1 MNSRYFFILM
11 KFINF
16 IPTKPYPMKNLSLIF
31 GLLLVLQSAVYAQ
44 TSGGPDAFGYTWRDS
59 NDPNGPTYNWLNIQ
73 DVGVQVTGLTD
84 DNASSAINMGMD
96 FHYYWYDVNQIVIG
110 SNGWLSFDNVSNI
123 AHCFP
128 TIPTV
133 GGASDN
139 YLAPF
144 MTDLI
149 MNAAGTNASVY
160 YWFDSSNDRFVVS
173 YLDVPWWQQSAPGY
187 IGSNSFQ
194 IILSTVDSSITFQY
208 QNVDQASLLDN
219 STCASDFII
228 GIENITG
235 NIGLGLTQF
244 TEVVPSDNYAIKF
257 YAPAVALINI
267 PDITALW
274 NQNEENKGVFVRSGT
289 DVNLSAAIKNV
300 GNTNVSTSITVA
312 SELVNLAQVSAYSS
326 SYNVASLTS
335 GAEATVIYSQPANLN
350 PGQYYF
356 NVSTTNNS
364 DINPGN
370 NTRTTEINAINVG
383 QTNVLL
389 SYATQNPPDANV
401 GWTGGGGMAVYMEPP
416 GYPTDLNSVEVFLT
430 SGINGASE
438 FTIQVHAPDG
448 ANGLP
453 GTILATKTVLAN
465 TYAPDSW
472 VSVQL
477 NSPVTVTSGGI
488 YIAFIHGADGVFLG
502 TETAGPIS
510 RQSYEFVGGSWATY
524 RENSNVDLL
533 INGRFTFG
541 TGVGVE
547 DASSE
552 NKMLIYPNPTEGEI
566 IVSGISI
573 QAMVSVFNPTG
584 HLVGTWNSSS
594 DRITIDLRNEASG
607 IYLLRV
613 DEDEKQSLHK
623 VVVQ

>member
-1 MNSRYFFILM
+1 MKKTLLFI
-11 KFINF
+11 
-16 IPTKPYPMKNLSLIF
+16 
-31 GLLLVLQSAVYAQ
+31 GLLLAPNFVSLGQ
-44 TSGGPDAFGYTWRDS
+44 TNGGPDAFGYTWRDS
-59 NDPNGPTYNWLNIQ
+59 NDPNGPSFSWLNIQ

-84 DNASSAINMGMD
+84 DNASSVINMGMD
-96 FHYYWYDVNQIVIG
+96 FHYYWYDVDQIVIG

-160 YWFDSSNDRFVVS
+160 YWLDTSNDRFVVS
-173 YLDVPWWQQSAPGY
+173 YLNVPWWQQSAPGY

-194 IILSTVDSSITFQY
+194 IILSAVDSSITFQY

-219 STCASDFII
+219 AGCVSDLII

-244 TEVVPSDNYAIKF
+244 TEMVPSDNYAIKF
-257 YAPAVALINI
+257 YAPEVALINI
-267 PDITALW
+267 PDIAPLW
-274 NQNEENKGVFVRSGT
+274 NQNEENKAVFVRSGT
-289 DVNLSAAIKNV
+289 DIDLSANIKNV
-300 GNTNVSTSITVA
+300 GNTNVATNISVS
-312 SELVNLAQVSAYSS
+312 SELVSLALVTAYSDNF
-326 SYNVASLTS
+326 NVS
-335 GAEATVIYSQPANLN
+335 GLAGGAQAAVVYSQPANLN
-350 PGQYYF
+350 SGQYYF
-356 NVSTTNNS
+356 NVSTSNNS

-383 QTNVLL
+383 QPNVLL
-389 SYATQNPPDANV
+389 SYATQNSPDANV

-416 GYPTDLNSVEVFLT
+416 SYPTDLNSVEVFLT

-438 FTIQVHAPDG
+438 FTIQIHAPDG
-448 ANGLP
+448 VNGLP
-453 GTILATKTVLAN
+453 GTILASKTVLAN

-472 VSVQL
+472 VNVQL
-477 NSPVTVTSGGI
+477 NSPVTINSGGI

-502 TETAGPIS
+502 TETSGPIS

-524 RENSNVDLL
+524 RENANVDLL

-541 TGVGVE
+541 AGVGVE
-547 DASSE
+547 DVASES
-552 NKMLIYPNPTEGEI
+552 KVLIFPNPTKGEMVVDG
-566 IVSGISI
+566 VS
-573 QAMVSVFNPTG
+573 AKTTVSVFNTAG
-584 HLVGTWNSSS
+584 QLVGTWKSGT
-594 DRITIDLRNEASG
+594 DRIAVDLRNVSSG
-607 IYLLRV
+607 IYHLKLTDGEV
-613 DEDEKQSLHK
+613 CSVHK
-623 VVVQ
+623 VVVE

>member
-1 MNSRYFFILM
+1 M
-11 KFINF
+11 KR
-16 IPTKPYPMKNLSLIF
+16 PLLLI
-31 GLLLVLQSAVYAQ
+31 GLLLALNFVSLGQ

-59 NDPNGPTYNWLNIQ
+59 NDPNGPSYNWLNIQ

-84 DNASSAINMGMD
+84 DNASSVISMGMD
-96 FHYYWYDVNQIVIG
+96 FHYYWYDVDQIVIG

-160 YWFDSSNDRFVVS
+160 YWLDTSNDRFVVS
-173 YLDVPWWQQSAPGY
+173 YLNVPWWQQSAPGY

-194 IILSTVDSSITFQY
+194 IILSAVDSSITFQY

-219 STCASDFII
+219 AGCVSDFII

-244 TEVVPSDNYAIKF
+244 TEIVPSDNYAIKF
-257 YAPAVALINI
+257 SAPEVALINI
-267 PDITALW
+267 PDIAPLW

-289 DVNLSAAIKNV
+289 DIDLSASIKNV
-300 GNTNVSTSITVA
+300 GNTNVATNISVS
-312 SELVNLAQVSAYSS
+312 SELVSLALVSAYSS
-326 SYNVASLTS
+326 NFNVSGLTS
-335 GAEATVIYSQPANLN
+335 GAEAAVVYSQPANLN

-356 NVSTTNNS
+356 NVSTSNNS

-383 QTNVLL
+383 QPNVLM
-389 SYATQNPPDANV
+389 SYATQNSPDANV

-438 FTIQVHAPDG
+438 FTIQIHAPDG

-453 GTILATKTVLAN
+453 GTILASKTVLAN

-477 NSPVTVTSGGI
+477 NSPVTINSGGI

-502 TETAGPIS
+502 TETSGPIS

-547 DASSE
+547 DAASVS
-552 NKMLIYPNPTEGEI
+552 KVLMYPNPTKGEI
-566 IVSGISI
+566 IVDGIS
-573 QAMVSVFNPTG
+573 AKTTVSVFSQAG
-584 HLVGTWNSSS
+584 QLVGTWNSGS
-594 DRITIDLRNEASG
+594 DRIAVDLRNVGPG
-607 IYLLRV
+607 IYHLKV
-613 DEDEKQSLHK
+613 NDGEECSVHK
-623 VVVQ
+623 VVVE

>member
-1 MNSRYFFILM
+1 M
-11 KFINF
+11 KR
-16 IPTKPYPMKNLSLIF
+16 PLLLI
-31 GLLLVLQSAVYAQ
+31 GLLLALNFVSLGQ

-59 NDPNGPTYNWLNIQ
+59 NDPNGPSFNWLNIQ
-73 DVGVQVTGLTD
+73 DVGVQVVGLTD
-84 DNASSAINMGMD
+84 DNASSAISMGMD
-96 FHYYWYDVNQIVIG
+96 FHYYWYDVDQIVIG

-160 YWFDSSNDRFVVS
+160 YWLDTSNDRFVVS
-173 YLDVPWWQQSAPGY
+173 YLNVPWWQQSAPGY

-194 IILSTVDSSITFQY
+194 IILSAVDSSITFQY

-219 STCASDFII
+219 AGCVSDFII

-244 TEVVPSDNYAIKF
+244 TEIVPSDNYAIKF
-257 YAPAVALINI
+257 SAPEVALINI
-267 PDITALW
+267 PDIAPLW

-289 DVNLSAAIKNV
+289 DIDLSASIKNV
-300 GNTNVSTSITVA
+300 GNTNVATNISVS
-312 SELVNLAQVSAYSS
+312 SELVSLALVSAYSS
-326 SYNVASLTS
+326 NFNVSGLTS
-335 GAEATVIYSQPANLN
+335 GAEAAVVYSQPANLN

-356 NVSTTNNS
+356 NVSTSNNS

-383 QTNVLL
+383 QPNVLM
-389 SYATQNPPDANV
+389 SYATQNSPDANV

-438 FTIQVHAPDG
+438 FTIQIHAPDG

-453 GTILATKTVLAN
+453 GTILASKTVLAN

-477 NSPVTVTSGGI
+477 NSPVTINSGGI

-502 TETAGPIS
+502 TETSGPIS

-547 DASSE
+547 DAASVS
-552 NKMLIYPNPTEGEI
+552 KVLMYPNPTKGEI
-566 IVSGISI
+566 IVDGIS
-573 QAMVSVFNPTG
+573 AKTTVSVFSQAG
-584 HLVGTWNSSS
+584 QLVGTWNSGS
-594 DRITIDLRNEASG
+594 DRIAVDLRNVGPG
-607 IYLLRV
+607 IYHLKV
-613 DEDEKQSLHK
+613 NDGEECSVHK
-623 VVVQ
+623 VVVE